1 MKINNSD
8 NRLLNETFTICV
20 SFRPTQLKDFAG
32 EEHGFLYMP
41 PIRIGV
47 GFALLNSMPSFV
59 PEIAVNE
66 MSSKLH
72 LPEVATIRKDKWNSL
87 CLAGDI
93 NRGSLGELS

>member
-47 GFALLNSMPSFV
+47 GFALLNSTPSFV

-66 MSSKLH
+66 MSSKLD
-72 LPEVATIRKDKWNSL
+72 LPEAATIRKDKWNSL
-87 CLAGDI
+87 CLAGHI